1 MEKSKRR
8 FRTAL
13 FGYRKG
19 DVTAYIEK
27 TASEH
32 RLELLERERII
43 AELQKENRSLHQ
55 QMNILMMSTPLPTP
69 APAPVPAAEPAS
81 VVEPAPAAEPVP
93 AAEPASVVEPVPAA
107 EPAPVVEPAPA
118 PAPSPAAAPAP
129 AAASSV
135 SGRTAFLMQQAYR
148 RAEAKA
154 RRQNENPQAFGEPE
168 EKLP

>member
-1 MEKSKRR
+1 MEKSERR

-13 FGYRKG
+13 CGYRKG

-32 RLELLERERII
+32 RFELLEREKII
-43 AELQKENRSLHQ
+43 AELQKENRSLRQ

-69 APAPVPAAEPAS
+69 APAP
-81 VVEPAPAAEPVP
+81 APAAK
-93 AAEPASVVEPVPAA
+93 
-107 EPAPVVEPAPA
+107 PAPVAEPAPA
-118 PAPSPAAAPAP
+118 PAPIPAAAPAP

-135 SGRTAFLMQQAYR
+135 SGRTAFLVQQAYR

-154 RRQNENPQAFGEPE
+154 RRQSENPQVFGEPE

>member
-1 MEKSKRR
+1 MGKSERR

-13 FGYRKG
+13 CGYRKG

-32 RLELLERERII
+32 RIELLEREKII

-55 QMNILMMSTPLPTP
+55 QMNILMMSPPLPTP
-69 APAPVPAAEPAS
+69 APT
-81 VVEPAPAAEPVP
+81 PAPAAEP
-93 AAEPASVVEPVPAA
+93 AAVVE
-107 EPAPVVEPAPA
+107 
-118 PAPSPAAAPAP
+118 PAP

-135 SGRTAFLMQQAYR
+135 SGRTAFLVQQAYR

-154 RRQNENPQAFGEPE
+154 RRQSENPQAFGEPE

>member
-1 MEKSKRR
+1 MGKSERR

-13 FGYRKG
+13 CGYRKG

-32 RLELLERERII
+32 RIELLEREKII

-69 APAPVPAAEPAS
+69 APAPA
-81 VVEPAPAAEPVP
+81 P

-107 EPAPVVEPAPA
+107 EPASVVE
-118 PAPSPAAAPAP
+118 PAP

-135 SGRTAFLMQQAYR
+135 SGRAALLVQQAYR

-154 RRQNENPQAFGEPE
+154 RRQRENPQAFGEPE

>member
-1 MEKSKRR
+1 MGKSERR

-32 RLELLERERII
+32 RFELLEREKII

-81 VVEPAPAAEPVP
+81 VVEPAPA
-93 AAEPASVVEPVPAA
+93 
-107 EPAPVVEPAPA
+107 PAPI
-118 PAPSPAAAPAP
+118 PAAAPAP

-135 SGRTAFLMQQAYR
+135 SGRTALLAQQAYR
-148 RAEAKA
+148 RAEVKA
-154 RRQNENPQAFGEPE
+154 RRQRENPQAFGEPE

>member
-1 MEKSKRR
+1 MGKSKRR

-13 FGYRKG
+13 CGYRKG

-32 RLELLERERII
+32 RFELLEREKII

-55 QMNILMMSTPLPTP
+55 QMNILMMSTPLPTTAPAPSP
-69 APAPVPAAEPAS
+69 APAPI
-81 VVEPAPAAEPVP
+81 
-93 AAEPASVVEPVPAA
+93 
-107 EPAPVVEPAPA
+107 
-118 PAPSPAAAPAP
+118 PAAAPAP

-135 SGRTAFLMQQAYR
+135 SGRTAFLVQQAYR

-154 RRQNENPQAFGEPE
+154 RRQSENPQAFGEPE

>member
-1 MEKSKRR
+1 MGKSKRR

-13 FGYRKG
+13 CGYRKG

-32 RLELLERERII
+32 RFELLERENII

-81 VVEPAPAAEPVP
+81 VVEPAPA
-93 AAEPASVVEPVPAA
+93 
-107 EPAPVVEPAPA
+107 PAPIPTT
-118 PAPSPAAAPAP
+118 APAP

-154 RRQNENPQAFGEPE
+154 RRQSKNPQAFGEPE

>member
-1 MEKSKRR
+1 MGKSKRR

-32 RLELLERERII
+32 RLELLEREKTI

-81 VVEPAPAAEPVP
+81 VVEPVP
-93 AAEPASVVEPVPAA
+93 AAEPASVVEP
-107 EPAPVVEPAPA
+107 APA
-118 PAPSPAAAPAP
+118 PAPIPAAAPAP

-135 SGRTAFLMQQAYR
+135 SGRTAFLVQQAYR

-154 RRQNENPQAFGEPE
+154 RRQSENPQAFGEPE